1 METEEIV
8 ETIQEIEIEAEVEIC
23 LIPEKEEEINQD
35 LDQVKATLTGMTSV
49 TTATEQVMQHI
60 GASDLR
66 TI

>member
-1 METEEIV
+1 M
-8 ETIQEIEIEAEVEIC
+8 
-23 LIPEKEEEINQD
+23 EEEINQD
-35 LDQVKATLTGMTSV
+35 LDQVKDTLTRMTSV